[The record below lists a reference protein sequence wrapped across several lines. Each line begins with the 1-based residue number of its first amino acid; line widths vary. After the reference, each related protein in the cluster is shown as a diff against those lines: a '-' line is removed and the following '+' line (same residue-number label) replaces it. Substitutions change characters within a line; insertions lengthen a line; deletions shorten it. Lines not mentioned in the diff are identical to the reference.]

1 MRIGNCKVS
10 GQRLCT
16 TTHNQ
21 YHFTKQ
27 DIWLLQSSVDASKIY
42 LKKVADFEK
51 YIDNITQK
59 HLAVEYIVHTL
70 DELKNLNTK
79 FKVIMCEFEVDL
91 VDKISHWLEAAL

>member
-1 MRIGNCKVS
+1 MRIGKS
-10 GQRLCT
+10 FRLVCT
-16 TTHNQ
+16 AAHKR
-21 YHFTKQ
+21 YHFNKQ
-27 DIWLLQSSVDASKIY
+27 YIWLLQSSVDASKVY

-79 FKVIMCEFEVDL
+79 FKVTMFDFYL
-91 VDKISHWLEAAL
+91 ISISRSCG